1 MRISNRMIVDR
12 MLAQIAGTQQR
23 LATVQERVGSGR
35 RINRPSDDPLGTSH
49 VLAARSQMDRN
60 LQYQRNIAIGTSDL
74 AASEA
79 ALDSVQGVLARATEL
94 AVQAA
99 PDGGTQLVD
108 RFRSMNHASDTP
120 AQQPPD
126 DPPPTS

>member
-108 RFRSMNHASDTP
+108 RFRCARRRRSHP
-120 AQQPPD
+120 QPQPD
-126 DPPPTS
+126 GLP